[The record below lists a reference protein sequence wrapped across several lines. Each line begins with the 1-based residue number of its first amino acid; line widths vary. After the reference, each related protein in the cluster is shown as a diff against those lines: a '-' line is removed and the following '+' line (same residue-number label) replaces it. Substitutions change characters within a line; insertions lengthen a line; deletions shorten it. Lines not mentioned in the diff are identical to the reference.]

1 MNLPL
6 YKKIEQDLLD
16 KIKTGIYAENEL
28 IPTELE
34 LAEEYKVS
42 RPTVRQAVQTL
53 VDEGYLE
60 KRKKRGT
67 IVKRPKIEQEF
78 TKVIESFDSE
88 MSRKGLIPMTKVIA
102 FRKDTANEEV
112 AENLDILE
120 GEEVYKLI
128 RLRYA
133 GDKPTVLVTTYIPE
147 MLFKDLGDV
156 DFSTQLLYSIFKE
169 KGYPIKTVS
178 RRLDVIQADDTV
190 SDLLDVEVG
199 APLFYFHTRG
209 FTEEKLPIEYSIS
222 KYRGDTNSFVFEIKE
237 NE

>member
-1 MNLPL
+1 MNFPL

-16 KIKTGIYAENEL
+16 KIKSGTYAENDL

-34 LAEEYKVS
+34 LAEEYDVS

-53 VDEGYLE
+53 VDAGYLE

-67 IVKRPKIEQEF
+67 IVKRPKIQQEF

-88 MSRKGLIPMTKVIA
+88 MNRKGLVPKTKVIA

-112 AENLDILE
+112 AENLEIPE

-133 GDKPTVLVTTYIPE
+133 GEKPTVLVTTYIPR
-147 MLFKDLGDV
+147 MIFKDLEEV
-156 DFSTQLLYSIFKE
+156 DFSTKLLYKTFDE
-169 KGYPIKTVS
+169 KGYPVKTVS

-209 FTEEKLPIEYSIS
+209 FAEGKVPVEYSIS

-237 NE
+237 SN

>member
-16 KIKTGIYAENEL
+16 KIEDGTYAENEL

-34 LAEEYKVS
+34 LAEEYQVS

-53 VDEGYLE
+53 VDAGYLE

-88 MSRKGLIPMTKVIA
+88 MSRKGLVPKTKVIA
-102 FRKDTANEEV
+102 FRKDAANEEV
-112 AENLDILE
+112 AGNLEILE
-120 GEEVYKLI
+120 GDDVYKLI

-133 GDKPTVLVTTYIPE
+133 GEKPTVLVTTYIPAF
-147 MLFKDLGDV
+147 LFKELDEV
-156 DFSTQLLYSIFKE
+156 DFSTNLLYSIFKE
-169 KGYPIKTVS
+169 KGFPIKTVS

-209 FTEEKLPIEYSIS
+209 FTDGKLPIEYSIS
-222 KYRGDTNSFVFEIKE
+222 KYRGDINSFVFEITE
-237 NE
+237 NG

>member
-6 YKKIEQDLLD
+6 YKKIEADLLK
-16 KIKTGIYAENEL
+16 KIEAGIYSENDL

-34 LAEEYKVS
+34 LAEEYDVS

-53 VDEGYLE
+53 VDAGYLE

-67 IVKRPKIEQEF
+67 IVKRPKIQQEF

-88 MSRKGLIPMTKVIA
+88 MNRKGLIPKTKVIA
-102 FRKDTANEEV
+102 FRKDIANEEV
-112 AENLDILE
+112 SENLEIPE

-133 GDKPTVLVTTYIPE
+133 GEKPTVLVTTYIPFA
-147 MLFKDLGDV
+147 LFKDLATV
-156 DFSTQLLYSIFKE
+156 DFSTQLLYKTFEE
-169 KGYPIKTVS
+169 KGYPVKTVT
-178 RRLDVIQADDTV
+178 RRLDVIQADDTA
-190 SDLLDVEVG
+190 SDLLDIEVG

-209 FTEEKLPIEYSIS
+209 FSNDKLPVEYSIS
-222 KYRGDTNSFVFEIKE
+222 KYRGDINSFVFEIKE
-237 NE
+237 GE

>member
-1 MNLPL
+1 MNFPL

-16 KIKTGIYAENEL
+16 KIKSGTYAENDL

-34 LAEEYKVS
+34 LAEEYDVS

-53 VDEGYLE
+53 VDAGYLE

-67 IVKRPKIEQEF
+67 IVKRPKIQQEF

-88 MSRKGLIPMTKVIA
+88 MNRKGLVPKTKVIA

-112 AENLDILE
+112 AENLEIQE

-133 GDKPTVLVTTYIPE
+133 GEKPTVLVTTYIPR
-147 MLFKDLGDV
+147 MIFKDLEEV
-156 DFSTQLLYSIFKE
+156 DFSTKLLYKTFDE
-169 KGYPIKTVS
+169 KGYPVKTVS

-209 FTEEKLPIEYSIS
+209 FAEGKVPVEYSIS

-237 NE
+237 SN

>member
-6 YKKIEQDLLD
+6 YKKIEEDLLK
-16 KIKTGIYAENEL
+16 KIKSGAYAEDQL

-34 LAEEYKVS
+34 LAEEYGVS
-42 RPTVRQAVQTL
+42 RPTIRQAVQML

-67 IVKRPKIEQEF
+67 VVRRPKIQQEF

-88 MSRKGLIPMTKVIA
+88 MNRKGLVAKTKVIT
-102 FRKDTANEEV
+102 FKKDFANEEV
-112 AENLDILE
+112 ADNLELIE

-133 GDKPTVLVTTYIPE
+133 GESPTVLVTTYIPVE
-147 MLFKDLGDV
+147 IFQELEDV
-156 DFSTQLLYSIFKE
+156 DFSSKLLYDTFE
-169 KGYPIKTVS
+169 ENGYPIMTVS
-178 RRLDVIQADDTV
+178 RRLDVIQADDTA

-209 FTEEKLPIEYSIS
+209 FSRENIPVEYSIS
-222 KYRGDTNSFVFEIKE
+222 KYRGDINSFVFEIKQE
-237 NE
+237 G

>member
-1 MNLPL
+1 MNFPL

-16 KIKTGIYAENEL
+16 KIKSGTYAENDL

-34 LAEEYKVS
+34 LAEEYNVS

-53 VDEGYLE
+53 VDAGYLE

-67 IVKRPKIEQEF
+67 IVKRPKIQQEF

-88 MSRKGLIPMTKVIA
+88 MNRKGLVPKTKVIA

-112 AENLDILE
+112 AENLEIPE

-133 GDKPTVLVTTYIPE
+133 GEKPTVLVTTYIPR
-147 MLFKDLGDV
+147 MIFKDLEEV
-156 DFSTQLLYSIFKE
+156 DFSTKLLYKTFDE
-169 KGYPIKTVS
+169 KGYPVKTVS

-209 FTEEKLPIEYSIS
+209 FAEGKVPVEYSIS

-237 NE
+237 SN

>member
-1 MNLPL
+1 MNFPL
-6 YKKIEQDLLD
+6 YKKIEQDLLN
-16 KIKTGIYAENEL
+16 KIKAGTYAENEL

-34 LAEEYKVS
+34 LAEEYDVS

-53 VDEGYLE
+53 VDAGYLE

-67 IVKRPKIEQEF
+67 IVKRPKIQQEF

-88 MSRKGLIPMTKVIA
+88 MNRKGLVPKTKVIA

-112 AENLDILE
+112 AENLEIPE
-120 GEEVYKLI
+120 GEDVYKLI

-133 GDKPTVLVTTYIPE
+133 GEKPTVLVTTYIPKMIFE
-147 MLFKDLGDV
+147 DLEEV
-156 DFSTQLLYSIFKE
+156 DFSTNLLYKTFDE
-169 KGYPIKTVS
+169 KGYPVKTVS

-209 FTEEKLPIEYSIS
+209 FAAGKVPVEYSIS

-237 NE
+237 NN